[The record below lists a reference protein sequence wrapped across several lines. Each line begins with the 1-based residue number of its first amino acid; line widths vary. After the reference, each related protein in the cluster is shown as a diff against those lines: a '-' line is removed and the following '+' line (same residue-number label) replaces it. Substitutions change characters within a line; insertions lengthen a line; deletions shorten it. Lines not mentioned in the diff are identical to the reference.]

1 MNERERVILGG
12 LLHDIGKFYMRTG
25 QPAEGYGR
33 EEWREDTGAAGAH
46 ARWSASFFS
55 QYVPSQW
62 REAGWLALTHHA
74 PKEDPLSRVVQ
85 EADHLAASFDRTKRP
100 TDERGDISRDRLE
113 ALCEQIV
120 LPRQGRSTREPGRSF
135 AHALQPLGLR
145 REAVFP
151 GERWPEGSLQHEYG
165 GLWDAFTADA
175 GRLGRAHEGRPDTFD
190 AYVTTLLGLL
200 ERYTWCVPSATYRD
214 YPNIPLYDHLKV
226 TAAVAVCL
234 HATDWVTDGGCR
246 FLFVEGDLGGIQAF
260 LYESAAPSQTQEGT
274 AQRLRGKSFFLDLA
288 MRTLAERL
296 RRDLELPTCNIL
308 WCSGGHFALLAPDT
322 SAVRE
327 AVARFREVA
336 DRWCWEEFLGDV
348 GVAVAAIPATDADLA
363 DVRALLERAGRGL
376 TEEKHRRFATR
387 LRDSRFW
394 TLPLKNEVCR
404 ACGRDVDKRTDFTP
418 EAEAEDAQKKCP
430 RCREFEAYGQR
441 LPRTGAL
448 GLVPY
453 QEGEEDTAGFPTL
466 GLAWRLLGEG
476 DNAPETTSLV
486 LALGGV
492 RNRELRFLPQRIL
505 PSSGYGVTPYSTI
518 LPMDG
523 PRPRTFDRMAECAR
537 GAPFLGVLRMDVD
550 NLGAVFA
557 LGVPAAERS
566 LSKLAALS
574 RIFDWFFRGWVPV
587 LAAEHDAYVT
597 YSGGDD
603 LFLVGPWDRMV
614 HVALEIEED
623 FRAFGCGNTDLT
635 LSGGLALVK
644 GRFPIGRAAERSED
658 LLNGIAK
665 RPRGTLPEDCDKAS
679 LAVFNRKV
687 PWPVMRRVWTLA
699 EDVLI
704 PAFEEGKRIR
714 RSALHHWLRLHRQYF
729 EGSAEGVP
737 SPGAQAAWFAKLLYG
752 IIRNVPDTRLAM
764 TLQQDLASLSHWIPV
779 LVGYTAL
786 RLRRATV
793 PGGVADNAKGGM

>member
-1 MNERERVILGG
+1 MNERKQVILGG

-25 QPAEGYGR
+25 RPAEGYGR

-74 PKEDPLSRVVQ
+74 PKEHPLSRVVQ

-120 LPRQGRSTREPGRSF
+120 LPRQGRSDREPSRRF

-151 GERWPEGSLQHEYG
+151 GDRWTEGSLQHEYG
-165 GLWDAFTADA
+165 KLWDAFAADA
-175 GRLGRAHEGRPDTFD
+175 GRLGQAHEGRADTFD
-190 AYVTTLLGLL
+190 AYVTTLLSLL

-226 TAAVAVCL
+226 TAAIAVCL
-234 HATDWVTDGGCR
+234 HATGWLENAGCR

-260 LYESAAPSQTQEGT
+260 LYESAAPSQTQEGS

-296 RRDLELPTCNIL
+296 RRDLELPACNIL
-308 WCSGGHFALLAPDT
+308 WCTGGHFSLLVPDT
-322 SAVRE
+322 TPARE
-327 AVARFREVA
+327 AVASFRGLA
-336 DRWCWEEFLGDV
+336 DRWCWEEFLGDID
-348 GVAVAAIPATDADLA
+348 VALAAIPVGKADLEKV
-363 DVRALLERAGRGL
+363 DLLLERAGRALG
-376 TEEKHRRFATR
+376 EEKHRRFATR
-387 LRDSRFW
+387 LRDPRFW

-404 ACGRDVDKRTDFTP
+404 ACGRDVDKAVDFPAGADT
-418 EAEAEDAQKKCP
+418 ADAQKKCP

-441 LPRTGAL
+441 LPRTDAL
-448 GLVPY
+448 ALVPY
-453 QEGEEDTAGFPTL
+453 REGEAGSVAFRSL

-476 DNAPETTSLV
+476 DTASDDASLV

-492 RNRELRFLPQRIL
+492 RNRDLRFFPERVL
-505 PSSGYGVTPYSTI
+505 PSAGYGVTPYSTV

-523 PRPRTFDRMAECAR
+523 PHPRTFDHMAAQAD

-550 NLGAVFA
+550 NLGAVFV
-557 LGVPAAERS
+557 LGMPEAERS

-574 RIFDWFFRGWVPV
+574 RSFDWFFRGWVPV

-603 LFLVGPWDRMV
+603 LFLVGPWDRMA
-614 HVALEIEED
+614 HLALEIEED
-623 FRAFGCGNTDLT
+623 FRAFGCRNPDLT

-644 GRFPIGRAAERSED
+644 GRFPIGRAAKRSAD
-658 LLNGIAK
+658 LLNGMAK
-665 RPRGTLPEDCDKAS
+665 QLRGPLPEDCDKAS

-687 PWPVMRRVWTLA
+687 PWPVMRRVFSLA
-699 EDVLI
+699 EDLLI
-704 PAFEEGKRIR
+704 PALTEGKKIR
-714 RSALHHWLRLHRQYF
+714 RSALHHWLRLHQQYF
-729 EGSAEGVP
+729 QGPKDEAP
-737 SPGAQAAWFAKLLYG
+737 SPAVKAAWFAKLLYG
-752 IIRNVPDTRLAM
+752 ITRNVPDVRLAM
-764 TLQQDLASLSHWIPV
+764 TLQQELTSLSHWIPV

-786 RLRRATV
+786 RLRRAAS
-793 PGGVADNAKGGM
+793 PRESA

>member
-120 LPRQGRSTREPGRSF
+120 LPRQGRNGREPGRSF

-234 HATDWVTDGGCR
+234 HATDWAPGSECR

-296 RRDLELPTCNIL
+296 RRDLELPACNIL

-327 AVARFREVA
+327 AVARFRDVA

-348 GVAVAAIPATDADLA
+348 GVAVAAIPATQADLA
-363 DVRALLERAGRGL
+363 NVGTLLERAGQGL
-376 TEEKHRRFATR
+376 AEEKHRRFASC
-387 LRDSRFW
+387 LRDPRFW

-404 ACGRDVDKRTDFTP
+404 ACGRDVDKSVDFPP

-492 RNRELRFLPQRIL
+492 RNRDLRFLPERIL
-505 PSSGYGVTPYSTI
+505 PTSGYGVTPYSTI

-523 PRPRTFDRMAECAR
+523 PRPRTFDRMAESAR
-537 GAPFLGVLRMDVD
+537 GAFPRRAPDGCGQPGGGLRSRRASGGQVAFQAGRALADLRLVLPGMGSGFGCRARRVCDLQRRGRSLPRWALGSDGPRRAGDRGGLPGVRLREYRPHT
-550 NLGAVFA
+550 LGRAGAREGAVPDRPGGGA
-557 LGVPAAERS
+557 VGGAAQRHGEATARPT
-566 LSKLAALS
+566 A
-574 RIFDWFFRGWVPV
+574 
-587 LAAEHDAYVT
+587 
-597 YSGGDD
+597 
-603 LFLVGPWDRMV
+603 
-614 HVALEIEED
+614 
-623 FRAFGCGNTDLT
+623 
-635 LSGGLALVK
+635 
-644 GRFPIGRAAERSED
+644 GRLRQSQP
-658 LLNGIAK
+658 
-665 RPRGTLPEDCDKAS
+665 
-679 LAVFNRKV
+679 
-687 PWPVMRRVWTLA
+687 RRV
-699 EDVLI
+699 
-704 PAFEEGKRIR
+704 
-714 RSALHHWLRLHRQYF
+714 
-729 EGSAEGVP
+729 
-737 SPGAQAAWFAKLLYG
+737 
-752 IIRNVPDTRLAM
+752 
-764 TLQQDLASLSHWIPV
+764 
-779 LVGYTAL
+779 
-786 RLRRATV
+786 
-793 PGGVADNAKGGM
+793 